1 MVAGIV
7 LFAFATKT
15 ALAHIGHE
23 LAAVPAFALCC
34 GPALYLLAYVALRLR
49 VARTI
54 GGGRLFAAAACAA
67 LTPVAL
73 AVPALAALSLVAAVW
88 ITLHAYELMLV
99 ARRTRRAASA
109 AGDSGRNSASG
120 CRMSVGSSGDS
131 ASTGLAGRPRSRA
144 RRGRRLGAAHCG
156 FSLRPTTA
164 AAAVR

>member
-88 ITLHAYELMLV
+88 ITLHAYELIWWRV
-99 ARRTRRAASA
+99 ARAELRAQPA
-109 AGDSGRNSASG
+109 
-120 CRMSVGSSGDS
+120 
-131 ASTGLAGRPRSRA
+131 
-144 RRGRRLGAAHCG
+144 
-156 FSLRPTTA
+156 TA
-164 AAAVR
+164 AVTPPATAE